1 MRLTP
6 RERRRMIIAQV
17 CDRHGVA
24 VEEVMGRSR
33 FKRVCTARKEA
44 YAMLREERLSYP
56 TIGRM
61 FGRDHT
67 TVVDGVQRYERDQH
81 ERKKEAKQ
89 KPGSH
94 WTERS
99 C

>member
-1 MRLTP
+1 
-6 RERRRMIIAQV
+6 MIIAQV

-81 ERKKEAKQ
+81 ERKKEA
-89 KPGSH
+89 
-94 WTERS
+94 
-99 C
+99 

>member
-6 RERRRMIIAQV
+6 RERRHMIIAQV

-56 TIGRM
+56 AIGRM

-89 KPGSH
+89 KPSSH

>member
-1 MRLTP
+1 MLTP

-17 CDRHGVA
+17 CDHHGVA

-33 FKRVCTARKEA
+33 FKRICTARKEA

-67 TVVDGVQRYERDQH
+67 TVVDGVQRYRRDQN
-81 ERKKEAKQ
+81 EDDKQ
-89 KPGSH
+89 ESDRGQPEQACYG
-94 WTERS
+94 
-99 C
+99 